1 MKIKNY
7 IVDNIDI
14 VIETIERELCIK
26 GISYVRIENEFH
38 FNNQIIRLYDLE
50 LHRRIIFAWL
60 LNKEFEVLDSSLEES
75 ILNLSRSFVENYA
88 PPLCEFDFLKE
99 EKTYQPRRK
108 NNYKQESKRVNQ
120 LLKKYK
126 R

>member
-14 VIETIERELCIK
+14 VIESIERELCIK

-38 FNNQIIRLYDLE
+38 FNDQIIRLYDLE
-50 LHRRIIFAWL
+50 IHKRIIFAWL
-60 LNKEFEVLDSSLEES
+60 FSKEFEELNNHIEET
-75 ILNLSRSFVENYA
+75 LNLSMNFSQVYA
-88 PPLCEFDFLKE
+88 PPLVGFDFLRE
-99 EKTYQPRRK
+99 EKTYNPIRK
-108 NNYKQESKRVNQ
+108 NTYKQESKRVNQ
-120 LLKKYK
+120 LIKNYK

>member
-7 IVDNIDI
+7 IVDNID
-14 VIETIERELCIK
+14 VIIESIERELCIK

-38 FNNQIIRLYDLE
+38 FNDQIIRLYDLE
-50 LHRRIIFAWL
+50 LHKKIIFAWL
-60 LNKEFEVLDSSLEES
+60 LSKEFEELDNNLEET
-75 ILNLSRSFVENYA
+75 INLSMNFSQAYV
-88 PPLCEFDFLKE
+88 PPLCEFDYLRE

-120 LLKKYK
+120 LIKNYK